1 MAIPFNVER
10 FKSELTNGGARPN
23 QFSVELSFPSYV
35 GSRSAAVQKAPFLI
49 SVAEL
54 PGQTIGLAPVYYR
67 GRLVKMAGDR
77 EFAPFNCTVIN
88 DSGFVIR
95 TALEQW
101 MSGIEDLQ
109 TKTGVLTPSQYQQDM
124 TIRQLD
130 RNGAILKQYTLR
142 GVFPVEI
149 GPVALDFG
157 TNDSLSTFGVS
168 FQYQSFTFSSNPAE
182 QLLNNLIG

>member
-1 MAIPFNVER
+1 
-10 FKSELTNGGARPN
+10 
-23 QFSVELSFPSYV
+23 
-35 GSRSAAVQKAPFLI
+35 
-49 SVAEL
+49 
-54 PGQTIGLAPVYYR
+54 
-67 GRLVKMAGDR
+67 
-77 EFAPFNCTVIN
+77 
-88 DSGFVIR
+88 
-95 TALEQW
+95 
-101 MSGIEDLQ
+101 
-109 TKTGVLTPSQYQQDM
+109 M